1 MELIIL
7 SAALFALMAGVL
19 ALKTRSSRPVPRL
32 VRVKSK
38 K

>member
-1 MELIIL
+1 MEYVVL

-19 ALKTRSSRPVPRL
+19 VLKAHKPAPQL